1 MRNWFLI
8 ISHWLYPGLFRGCPV
23 PGPDIPSTK
32 ICGGGSK
39 SPLWRTIFANVLG
52 IPLELLKTEQG
63 PGYGGAML
71 AMVGCGQYESVQ
83 AAADAL
89 VEVAG
94 RVEPDPELTARYEA
108 RYQQFR
114 KIYPAL
120 KQVFPQLL

>member
-1 MRNWFLI
+1 
-8 ISHWLYPGLFRGCPV
+8 
-23 PGPDIPSTK
+23 
-32 ICGGGSK
+32 
-39 SPLWRTIFANVLG
+39 
-52 IPLELLKTEQG
+52 
-63 PGYGGAML
+63 ML

-89 VEVAG
+89 VEGAG
-94 RVEPDPELTARYEA
+94 RVEPDPELTARYAA

>member
-1 MRNWFLI
+1 M
-8 ISHWLYPGLFRGCPV
+8 
-23 PGPDIPSTK
+23 
-32 ICGGGSK
+32 
-39 SPLWRTIFANVLG
+39 LG

-71 AMVGCGQYESVQ
+71 AMVGCGRYPSVQ

-89 VEVAG
+89 VQVAG
-94 RVEPDPELTARYEA
+94 RVEPDPALTERYEA

-120 KQVFPQLL
+120 RQVFPQLL